1 MKEKSTLLRI
11 ILMQTEKV
19 CNGLSD
25 FSALDHTILFLYFL
39 QKSML
44 ACCYIVKRIF
54 NVLCFYF
61 DHGFYTFFYLSKL
74 FSFKHQPRWY
84 SYKRPAK
91 WDPESSLKLLP
102 SRDSSVSWQHLCTRV
117 MLWLSILNHTLS
129 FKIFFSLFFYDF
141 NLLKFKL
148 KNIQPYNLYR
158 LYSDVA
164 MEEMEIRNDRVASP
178 ILSDVSSGYPA
189 TNSKLSF
196 DTGNPSW

>member
-1 MKEKSTLLRI
+1 MVYQTFLHLI
-11 ILMQTEKV
+11 IQSFSCIFYKKV
-19 CNGLSD
+19 CWLVVMLSNV
-25 FSALDHTILFLYFL
+25 FLMYFAFTL
-39 QKSML
+39 TM
-44 ACCYIVKRIF
+44 AF
-54 NVLCFYF
+54 T
-61 DHGFYTFFYLSKL
+61 HFFYLSKL

-91 WDPESSLKLLP
+91 WDPESSLKQLP
-102 SRDSSVSWQHLCTRV
+102 SRDSSVSWQHLCTRI

-129 FKIFFSLFFYDF
+129 FKFFFSLFFYEF

-148 KNIQPYNLYR
+148 KNMQPYNLYR

-196 DTGNPSW
+196 DTGNLSW